1 MPLGLLRY
9 GATLLVRIQAGV
21 LQDFQVLFCNATFQL
36 FGPQLRQ
43 NLLVIISVWGYYSQM
58 EDLVFPF
65 VKLYKIHLG

>member
-21 LQDFQVLFCNATFQL
+21 LQDFQVLFCNVTFQL
-36 FGPQLRQ
+36 FGPQLRG
-43 NLLVIISVWGYYSQM
+43 NLLVFISVWEYYSQV
-58 EDLVFPF
+58 EDLASPF